1 VVKNIEEY
9 LSTQFDERW
18 KLPSNAETLPMRTS
32 YRPGLDI
39 SPELGQTEAAY
50 NMSLIGILQW
60 IVELGQVDV
69 CLKCSMIMS
78 SHTALPRGG
87 HYLYQLLQTFGYLKK
102 YHNTG
107 MVFDPSDPVIDESSS
122 ELKDWTSSDFGHLQG
137 KEEIPTNIPGP

>member
-32 YRPGLDI
+32 YCPGLDI
-39 SPELGQTEAAY
+39 SPELGRTEAAY
-50 NMSLIGILQW
+50 NMSLIGILQR
-60 IVELGQVDV
+60 IVELGRVDV

-87 HYLYQLLQTFGYLKK
+87 YLHQLFQTFGYLKK
-102 YHNTG
+102 YPTTE
-107 MVFDPSDPVIDESSS
+107 MVFDPSDPVTDESLS

-137 KEEIPTNIPGP
+137 KEEFLTNIPEP